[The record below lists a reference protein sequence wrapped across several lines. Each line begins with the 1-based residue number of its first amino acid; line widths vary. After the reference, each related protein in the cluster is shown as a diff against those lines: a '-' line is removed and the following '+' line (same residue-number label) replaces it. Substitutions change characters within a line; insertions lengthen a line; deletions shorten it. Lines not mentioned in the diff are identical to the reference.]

1 MKTKLLLFASALLGF
16 ALLCTEGC
24 KKTLEVGGAY
34 APAIVSTNAVTGAV
48 TTNIVNAP
56 DLAFYQ
62 IDSGFMASYA
72 SVDAVFTWERDNRAF
87 LWGVSPNIKHTLDQA
102 RPTAAALVKNYGV
115 ARQAYK
121 ANPTPAGLDLLK
133 TILAKLQA
141 LQAAANAVSTNIAAT
156 PK

>member
-1 MKTKLLLFASALLGF
+1 MKTKLLLCATALLGF
-16 ALLCTEGC
+16 TLLCTEGC

-34 APAIVSTNAVTGAV
+34 APSVVSTNPVTGVV

-62 IDSGFMASYA
+62 IDSGFLAAYA
-72 SVDAVFTWERDNRAF
+72 SVDAIFSWERDNRAF
-87 LWGVSPNIKHTLDQA
+87 LWTVSPNIKHTLDQA

-133 TILAKLQA
+133 TILSKLQA
-141 LQAAANAVSTNIAAT
+141 IQAAASAVATNMTAT